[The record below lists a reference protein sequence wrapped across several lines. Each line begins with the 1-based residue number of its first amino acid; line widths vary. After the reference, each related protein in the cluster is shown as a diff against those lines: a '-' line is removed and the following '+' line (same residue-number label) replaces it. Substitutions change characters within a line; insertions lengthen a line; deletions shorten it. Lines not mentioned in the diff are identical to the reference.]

1 MTVREP
7 TARDQSRV
15 FVGET
20 PGVARSAASV
30 WLSDFSQHGPLN
42 IRRIS
47 VAQNQDTFAAI
58 VTYSE
63 MLPLN

>member
-1 MTVREP
+1 MTVEP
-7 TARDQSRV
+7 MARDQSKV
-15 FVGET
+15 FLGES

-30 WLSDFSQHGPLN
+30 WLSDFSQHGPLS

-63 MLPLN
+63 MLPVN

>member
-1 MTVREP
+1 MTLGDPIVRDE
-7 TARDQSRV
+7 SKV
-15 FVGET
+15 FLGDS
-20 PGVARSAASV
+20 PGGARSAASD
-30 WLSDFSQHGPLN
+30 WLGDFSQHGPLN

-47 VAQNQDTFAAI
+47 VTQHQDAFLAI